1 MERSEQTPTNLQL
14 PPSVWIEQLEE
25 LYGKTA
31 TSQEPRA
38 WEEEFSPR
46 LSTTATRQDVEG
58 LAQRIDKLER
68 RIQTLACQS
77 H

>member
-1 MERSEQTPTNLQL
+1 MERSVQTPTNLQL

-38 WEEEFSPR
+38 WEEEFIPR
-46 LSTTATRQDVEG
+46 LSTTATKEDVEE
-58 LAQRIDKLER
+58 LEQRIDKLER
-68 RIQTLACQS
+68 RIRTLACQS